1 MRIEK
6 TIFTTAALALG
17 WLASTASA
25 QVNINAPGVRVRV
38 GGGGVNVIAPGVR
51 VNQGGAGV
59 QVLAP
64 GTNVDTTQTQNLPPR
79 DPNKEAFVGLF
90 CEPISEAA
98 AAQLGDQIINGRA
111 LIVTQVLPG
120 SPAQKGNIGKHDV
133 LLSYDGHG
141 LDSVEQFQSIIRADY
156 PGRTVRIDILRAGR
170 RYSASVV
177 LGSRE
182 IDHKPVKREQSDS
195 NVGVNVLGRV
205 IVGRSGVDAPGAVI
219 RWGTPAEVEFSD
231 GSPKTCSVTVD
242 RREAGSWSV
251 LVTFT
256 GPDDKV
262 VEKFLEGTV
271 DQIRSRLDE
280 FPPTV
285 AEQVRR
291 TLERVENDKTI
302 SKGVKVNVQPRVQG
316 DVRGLHVSI
325 LRPGKEGGIHL
336 FELDRVYKSEKKIK
350 VDDLLQIN
358 VFVAELRELDP
369 AVREQ
374 VEETLREVQ
383 IPEVKVDVRR
393 SL

>member
-6 TIFTTAALALG
+6 TILTTAALALG

-25 QVNINAPGVRVRV
+25 QVDINAPGVRVRV

-59 QVLAP
+59 QVIAP
-64 GTNVDTTQTQNLPPR
+64 GTNVNTTQNLPPR

-98 AAQLGDQIINGRA
+98 AAQLGDQIVNGQA

-133 LLSYDGHG
+133 LLSYDGRG
-141 LDSVEQFQSIIRADY
+141 LSSVEQFQSIIRADY

-177 LGSRE
+177 LGARE
-182 IDHKPVKREQSDS
+182 IEQKRVKREQGDS

-219 RWGTPAEVEFSD
+219 RWGTPAEVERSE

-242 RREAGSWSV
+242 RRDAGNWSV

-271 DQIRSRLDE
+271 DQVRSRLDE

-291 TLERVENDKTI
+291 TLERVENDTVA

-325 LRPGKEGGIHL
+325 LRPGKGGGTHL
-336 FELDRVYKSEKKIK
+336 FELDHVFKGEKKIK

-358 VFVAELRELDP
+358 VFVAELRELDL

-374 VEETLREVQ
+374 VEETLREVE
-383 IPEVKVDVRR
+383 IPEVRVDVRK